1 MMHPDYL
8 IPKPGMP
15 SASVLVRVCSCV
27 CARACMASC
36 ACGVAGTP
44 ARQGGPHAPRA
55 ACSPCR
61 MLPVP
66 HAPRAACS
74 PCRML
79 PVIRHP
85 GGYSLGI
92 ILAGKRRRGR
102 CASL

>member
-61 MLPVP
+61 MLPV
-66 HAPRAACS
+66 
-74 PCRML
+74 
-79 PVIRHP
+79 IRHP